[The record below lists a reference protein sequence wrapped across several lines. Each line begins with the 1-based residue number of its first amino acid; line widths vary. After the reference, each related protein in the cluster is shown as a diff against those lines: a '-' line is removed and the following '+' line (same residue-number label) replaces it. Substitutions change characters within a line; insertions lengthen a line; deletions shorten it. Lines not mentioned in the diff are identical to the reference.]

1 MSFPAQIVSFV
12 IAVFLPAVQTSIYMW
27 NDADDVNSQR
37 FDNTDLS
44 IDARKA
50 SIESGDNAQDD
61 QKLSWA
67 RIEKAGKLLWSHFKA
82 AYTDKTVLTWSIW
95 WALAMAGFLM
105 IQTYVQLLWQEIDTD
120 RDQFYNAGVE
130 AALTLFG
137 AAGCLVNFL
146 LAPTEVFFKYN
157 NQILYRFSHC
167 SLRLPVSFQVNCS
180 SDSTH
185 GFSPYVR

>member
-1 MSFPAQIVSFV
+1 
-12 IAVFLPAVQTSIYMW
+12 MW

-146 LAPTEVFFKYN
+146 LAPTEVFSSIIIKFY
-157 NQILYRFSHC
+157 IDFHIAHSDCRFHSKSIVRAIRHMDSHHM
-167 SLRLPVSFQVNCS
+167 FA
-180 SDSTH
+180 D
-185 GFSPYVR
+185 